1 MAITLYDPVADVQIG
16 EASPDQYLESL
27 KGKRVGYVFNQHS
40 TALLFW
46 KNLEQEVRT
55 RLGPSGE
62 AKIYKENTWRQAPD
76 DEMNALLK
84 KIDYAIVGVGA

>member
-1 MAITLYDPVADVQIG
+1 MAITLYDPVADVQTA

-46 KNLEQEVRT
+46 KNLEQEVRG
-55 RLGPSGE
+55 RLAPSGE
-62 AKIYKENTWRQAPD
+62 AKIYKEKTWRQAPD

-84 KIDYAIVGVGA
+84 KIDYAVVGVGA